1 MALIGP
7 LSAEDSIVGFAFTQ
21 SYARI
26 YVARLDTSVTLMTVN
41 WYADQAAREAN
52 ANPVRQKEFGTSTTS
67 LTGDIFPAMY
77 TWLKTQPDFAGY
89 VDG

>member
-7 LSAEDSIVGFAFTQ
+7 LAAEDSNVGFAFAQ

-26 YVARLDTSVTLMTVN
+26 WVARLDTSVTLITVN

-52 ANPVRQKEFGTSTTS
+52 ATPVRQKEFGTSTTS

-77 TWLKTQPDFAGY
+77 TWLKTLPDFAGY